1 MTVFA
6 QCGSRKGGVS
16 GAIVADALRAG
27 HIGGAILSPA
37 NEEPADLDALIAACK
52 AARNGA
58 EVMIDPQLYVSVMT
72 GARQT
77 HLGSHGWYPAK
88 ALKPAS
94 FTLRETQRIVRAAL
108 DWQYQRHVTTVIAP
122 SIPITALDRDPY
134 AQIAY
139 MMAEEACEHHVDTK
153 RPEPLL
159 ISLIVREDA
168 LQRTESVRE
177 FVDRLRGLEPAPAG
191 VYLIVERLNQGY
203 TPVFEERA
211 LANLLWCCHVLGN
224 LDGLRVILGY
234 TDMVGVLGQAAGA
247 QASACGW
254 HQKLRYFQRQN
265 WMPSTGGGRARL
277 RYTSAPLFDSLLV
290 TPEVTSIQA
299 VGLYPQARSGTPFDA
314 TVPEEG
320 AWTPTT
326 STQHHWASI
335 GRALAPITA
344 AASPADRLEAI
355 ERLLVK
361 GLALGLA
368 IEKKGI
374 PFENR
379 RPAGHLE
386 SWRHALRI
394 HRDAIKL

>member
-16 GAIVADALRAG
+16 RAIVVDALQAG
-27 HIGGAILSPA
+27 HISGAILSPA
-37 NEEPADLDALIAACK
+37 NEEPADLDSLISSCRS
-52 AARNGA
+52 ARSGA
-58 EVMIDPQLYVSVMT
+58 EVMIDPQIYVSVLA

-77 HLGSHGWYPAK
+77 HLTSHGWFPTK
-88 ALKPAS
+88 TLKPGS
-94 FTLRETQRIVRAAL
+94 FTLRETQRIVSAAL
-108 DWQYQRHVTTVIAP
+108 NWQYQRQVTAVIAP

-139 MMAEEACEHHVDTK
+139 MMAEEACAHHADAK
-153 RPEPLL
+153 RSEPLL

-168 LQRTESVRE
+168 LQRTEAVRE
-177 FVDRLRGLEPAPAG
+177 FVDRLRGLDPAPTG
-191 VYLIVERLNQGY
+191 VYLIVERLNPVY
-203 TPVFEERA
+203 TPAFEERA

-224 LDGLRVILGY
+224 LDGWRVVLGY

-247 QASACGW
+247 AASACGW
-254 HQKLRYFQRQN
+254 HQKLRYFHRQS

-290 TPEVTSIQA
+290 TPEVSAIYA
-299 VGLYPQARSGTPFDA
+299 AGLYPQARSGTPFD
-314 TVPEEG
+314 TKPPEEG

-326 STQHHWASI
+326 SSQHHWASI
-335 GRALAPITA
+335 GKALTTITA
-344 AASPADRLEAI
+344 AGSPAERLDTI
-355 ERLLVK
+355 ERQLVK
-361 GLALGLA
+361 GLALGVA

-386 SWRHALRI
+386 SWRHALKI